1 MENVLDIITQ
11 ASIDLKD
18 PKFGHFSKAMLRGWA
33 SEGQREIARRTD
45 CLQKQTGDI
54 ASLMVADT
62 IEQSLATI
70 IPNTE
75 VIGLFNVYAGTSTS
89 KKALAF
95 TTIPVLDR
103 DNMYWRGRTSGT
115 PTKVYVGPGQTLG
128 FADAPPSATWLSAN
142 GVWIIYSCLP
152 LVDFTSD
159 SQVPEISR
167 KAWDYIVDYCV
178 LKGKREDREFTAFDR
193 TFMMWKDGLAF
204 IKSEPR
210 IDVKGRTSRIIP
222 PGGVGLH
229 RP

>member
-1 MENVLDIITQ
+1 METVGDIIVQ
-11 ASIDLKD
+11 ASVDLKD
-18 PKFGHFSKAMLRGWA
+18 PRFGHFSKAMLRGWA

-45 CLQKQTGDI
+45 CLQKQTGNV
-54 ASLMVADT
+54 ASRMNADQ
-62 IEQSLATI
+62 IEQSLATL

-89 KKALAF
+89 KKALTF

-103 DNMYWRGRTSGT
+103 DLSTWRGQTSGT
-115 PTKVYVGPGQTLG
+115 PRKVYVGPEQTLG
-128 FADAPPSATWLSAN
+128 FSPPPSATWLNAN
-142 GVWIIYSCLP
+142 GVYIIYSCLP
-152 LVDFTSD
+152 LIDFTSD

-178 LKGKREDREFTAFDR
+178 LKGKREGREFTAFDR
-193 TFMMWKDGLAF
+193 IWLMWKDGLAF

-210 IDVKGRTSRIIP
+210 IDVKGRTSRLIP
-222 PGGVGLH
+222 PGGVGIH